1 MPINHAW
8 SVFASILSWYNV
20 SSFGGL
26 IPNLN
31 LVRVIAVLVVEKARG
46 GICAAIVADVIIEAV
61 EAPTETLGRNRN
73 QILLGLIK
81 VSVDISIVA
90 EWPSAS

>member
-1 MPINHAW
+1 LPINHAW

-46 GICAAIVADVIIEAV
+46 GICAAIVADDDKQPAAAIV
-61 EAPTETLGRNRN
+61 
-73 QILLGLIK
+73 LLLATI
-81 VSVDISIVA
+81 
-90 EWPSAS
+90 